1 MKKILLT
8 NLFCIFSLLSM
19 GQNQKLAYQLFEQN
33 GNITGYEALLAEAQ
47 KADVVLFGELHNNPI
62 CHWLQIEL
70 TQDLF
75 AVKKNNLKLGAEMF
89 EADNQVILDEYFADL
104 ITEKHLKDEAKI
116 WNNYATDYRP
126 MVEFAKENKL
136 RFIASNVPRRY
147 ASLVAKQGLESL
159 EKLSAEAKKW
169 IAPLPITVDM
179 DMPAYANML
188 KMMGGHG
195 HGGEASPQAQNFA
208 KAQAI
213 KDATMAH
220 FILENLQKGETFLHF
235 NGSYHS
241 DNFESIVWY
250 LQQKN
255 SKLKILT
262 ISTVEQQNV
271 EALMEEHHKKA
282 NFILAIPQTM
292 TKTY

>member
-1 MKKILLT
+1 MKTILLT
-8 NLFCIFSLLSM
+8 SLFCIYSLLCMS
-19 GQNQKLAYQLFEQN
+19 QNQKLAYQLFDQN
-33 GNITGYEALLAEAQ
+33 GKSTNYEALLAEAQ
-47 KADVVLFGELHNNPI
+47 QADVVLFGELHNNPI
-62 CHWLQIEL
+62 CHWLQLEL

-89 EADNQVILDEYFADL
+89 EADNQVILNEYFANL
-104 ITEKHLKDEAKI
+104 ITEKHLTDEAKM
-116 WNNYATDYRP
+116 WNNYATDYKP
-126 MVEFAKENKL
+126 LVEFAKANQL
-136 RFIASNVPRRY
+136 SFIATNVPRRY

-159 EKLSAEAKKW
+159 DNLSEGAKKW
-169 IAPLPITVDM
+169 IAPLPIEVDM
-179 DMPAYANML
+179 QMPAYANML
-188 KMMGGHG
+188 KMMGSHG
-195 HGGEASPQAQNFA
+195 SEVSPQAQNFA

-220 FILENLQKGETFLHF
+220 FILENYKKGDTFIHF

-250 LQQKN
+250 LKQKN
-255 SKLKILT
+255 KKLKILT
-262 ISTVEQQNV
+262 ISTVEQPKV
-271 EALMEEHHKKA
+271 EVLAEENLKKG

>member
-1 MKKILLT
+1 MKTIILI
-8 NLFCIFSLLSM
+8 NLLCIYSLFAMS
-19 GQNQKLAYQLFEQN
+19 QTQKLAYQLFDQD
-33 GNITGYEALLAEAQ
+33 GKASSYEALLTEAQ
-47 KADVVLFGELHNNPI
+47 QADIVLFGELHNNPI
-62 CHWLQIEL
+62 CHWLQVEL

-75 AVKKNNLKLGAEMF
+75 EVKKNQLKLGAEMF
-89 EADNQVILDEYFADL
+89 EADNQTILNEYLADL

-126 MVEFAKENKL
+126 LVEFSKANHL
-136 RFIASNVPRRY
+136 NFVATNVPRRY

-159 EKLSAEAKKW
+159 ESLSKEAKKW
-169 IAPLPITVDM
+169 IAPLPIEVDM
-179 DMPAYANML
+179 QMPAYANML
-188 KMMGGHG
+188 KMMGSHG
-195 HGGEASPQAQNFA
+195 SEVSAQAQNFA

-220 FILENLQKGETFLHF
+220 FILENFKKGEIFIHF

-241 DNFESIVWY
+241 DNFESIMWY
-250 LQQKN
+250 LLQKN
-255 SKLKILT
+255 KKLKILT
-262 ISTVEQQNV
+262 ISTVEQPNV
-271 EALMEEHHKKA
+271 EKLAAENLQKG